1 MFDRLK
7 LSFIIF
13 KETFCRRLYYWKR
26 SKYFI
31 EWDYTSILLAEKAA
45 IERMLKTYKNTD
57 EMSKYTIDR
66 LQLALNLLDIILG
79 NKEITKR
86 IKNQDESKKDSLI
99 DFGKIYCYKL
109 LVPVNIKNAKRFS
122 NNTDID
128 LLKKYKGNA
137 LFEEEYYIRK
147 AFYIYNKLRFY
158 NMQTW
163 WT

>member
-1 MFDRLK
+1 M
-7 LSFIIF
+7 
-13 KETFCRRLYYWKR
+13 YYWKR

-79 NKEITKR
+79 KKEITKR
-86 IKNQDESKKDSLI
+86 IKNQNKSEKDSLI
-99 DFGKIYCYKL
+99 DFGKIYSYKL
-109 LVPVNIKNAKRFS
+109 LIPVNIKNAKRFS
-122 NNTDID
+122 NNTDLD
-128 LLKKYKGNA
+128 LLKKYQDNA
-137 LFEEEYYIRK
+137 LFVEEYYIRK

>member
-13 KETFCRRLYYWKR
+13 KEIFCRRLYYWKK

-45 IERMLKTYKNTD
+45 IERMLKTYKNTY

-79 NKEITKR
+79 NKEITKI
-86 IKNQDESKKDSLI
+86 IKNQDDSKEDSLI
-99 DFGKIYCYKL
+99 DFRKIYGYKL
-109 LVPVNIKNAKRFS
+109 LIPVNIKNAKRFS
-122 NNTDID
+122 NNIEFD
-128 LLKKYKGNA
+128 LLEKYKDNA
-137 LFEEEYYIRK
+137 LFVEEYYKRK

>member
-1 MFDRLK
+1 MFSSLK

-13 KETFCRRLYYWKR
+13 KETLFRRLYYWKK

-31 EWDYTSILLAEKAA
+31 EWDYTSILLAERAV

-57 EMSKYTIDR
+57 EMSKYILDR

-79 NKEITKR
+79 NKEITEQ
-86 IKNQDESKKDSLI
+86 IKNKDEFKW
-99 DFGKIYCYKL
+99 DFSSEFRNLYSYKL
-109 LVPVNIKNAKRFS
+109 LIPVNIKNAKRF
-122 NNTDID
+122 NNNIELDI
-128 LLKKYKGNA
+128 LKSHPDNA
-137 LFEEEYYIRK
+137 LLMEDYYIRK